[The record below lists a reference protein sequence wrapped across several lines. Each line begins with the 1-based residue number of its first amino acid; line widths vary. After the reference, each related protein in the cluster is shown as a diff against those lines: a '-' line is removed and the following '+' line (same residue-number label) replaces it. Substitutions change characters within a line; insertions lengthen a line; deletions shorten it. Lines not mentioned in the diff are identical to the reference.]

1 MKQKLVCISP
11 NVEVG
16 GRIIKQPLTYGK
28 TYEVITPGQ
37 NAGGKFYVI
46 ENDKGK
52 RDSYWQS
59 KFVTLE
65 EYREMQLISIGI

>member
-11 NVEVG
+11 NEEVG

-28 TYEVITPGQ
+28 IYEVITPGQ
-37 NAGGKFYVI
+37 SAGGKFYVI

-52 RDSYWQS
+52 IDSYWQS

-65 EYREMQLISIGI
+65 EYREKQIISIGI

>member
-16 GRIIKQPLTYGK
+16 GKIIEQPLTYGK
-28 TYEVITPGQ
+28 IYEVITPGQ
-37 NAGGKFYVI
+37 SAGGKFYVI

-52 RDSYWQS
+52 REPYWQS

-65 EYREMQLISIGI
+65 EYRNKQLDKIL